1 MDNEYEKTTEV
12 KKVIKKDTKVL
23 SKEDF
28 IKEVKKNAPRDKRW
42 WKNPPV

>member
-1 MDNEYEKTTEV
+1 MDNEYEKTEV